1 MAGGGRNRGPSKEE
15 LALQRQQLE
24 LEKQRLGLEQNASTA
39 AEQERSLLQQ
49 QLQLQGQ
56 AQKEQT
62 NLLTQLSQE
71 SANANREFSSILKKQ
86 QLEEERNLRLGKV
99 EAVRAS
105 ASEAVQTERA
115 NFSLLR
121 NMQRA

>member
-1 MAGGGRNRGPSKEE
+1 MAGGGGNRGPSKEE
-15 LALQRQQLE
+15 LELQRQQLE
-24 LEKQRLGLEQNASTA
+24 LEKQRLGLEQNASAA

-71 SANANREFSSILKKQ
+71 SATANREFSSILKKQ
-86 QLEEERNLRLGKV
+86 QLEEERNVRLGKV

-105 ASEAVQTERA
+105 ASEAIQTERA

>member
-1 MAGGGRNRGPSKEE
+1 MASGGNRGASKQE
-15 LALQRQQLE
+15 LALQKQQLE
-24 LEKQRLGLEQNASTA
+24 LEKQRLTLEQNASA
-39 AEQERSLLQQ
+39 ASEQERSLLQQ

-71 SANANREFSSILKKQ
+71 SANSNREFSSILKKQ

-99 EAVRAS
+99 EAIRARS
-105 ASEAVQTERA
+105 SEAIQTERA

-121 NMQRA
+121 NMQTT